1 MQKYI
6 ARRLLL
12 FVPTLFLASVLV
24 FLIVRVAPGDPVDTF
39 FGTDPTLD
47 AGVSFSQEQRD
58 ALREELDLD
67 HNVVVQYGLWV
78 ADVFTLNPGESFR
91 TQEEVLDVVK
101 SSLPLTLELAFATM
115 IIAVLV
121 ALPLGIISAIR
132 QDTWLDYGL
141 RVFSIGFLAMP
152 IFWTGIIALVIAFET
167 FRWGPPVDYAD
178 IWEDPWLNI
187 RKLWLPV
194 LILALN
200 SAAVLARM
208 LRSATL
214 EVLRQDYVRT
224 AFAKGLRERT
234 VVVRH
239 VVKNSLLPVVTVAG
253 IQFAVLFS
261 GTVITEQLFNLPG
274 VGKKLILSLDTSDF
288 PIIQFVVVLVALF
301 VTIINLLV
309 DLLYGYLDPR
319 IRYE

>member
-1 MQKYI
+1 M
-6 ARRLLL
+6 
-12 FVPTLFLASVLV
+12 
-24 FLIVRVAPGDPVDTF
+24 
-39 FGTDPTLD
+39 
-47 AGVSFSQEQRD
+47 
-58 ALREELDLD
+58 
-67 HNVVVQYGLWV
+67 
-78 ADVFTLNPGESFR
+78 
-91 TQEEVLDVVK
+91 
-101 SSLPLTLELAFATM
+101 
-115 IIAVLV
+115 
-121 ALPLGIISAIR
+121 
-132 QDTWLDYGL
+132 L

-152 IFWTGIIALVIAFET
+152 IFWTGIVALVIAFET
-167 FRWGPPVDYAD
+167 LAWAPPVDYAD
-178 IWEDPWLNI
+178 VWEDPWLNI

-200 SAAVLARM
+200 SAAVIARM

-253 IQFAVLFS
+253 LQFAVLFS

-274 VGKKLILSLDTSDF
+274 VGKKLILSLDTNDF

>member
-1 MQKYI
+1 M
-6 ARRLLL
+6 
-12 FVPTLFLASVLV
+12 
-24 FLIVRVAPGDPVDTF
+24 
-39 FGTDPTLD
+39 
-47 AGVSFSQEQRD
+47 
-58 ALREELDLD
+58 
-67 HNVVVQYGLWV
+67 VQYGLWV

-234 VVVRH
+234 VVARH

-274 VGKKLILSLDTSDF
+274 VGKKLILSLDTNDF